1 MSITNLFFRTKLVLM
16 LLPALLGL
24 LFYSANVLLDKYGT
38 MKSMGELNTLV
49 ELTAK
54 LGDAIH
60 DVQVE
65 RGMSAGFLVSKGEK
79 FSTELKAQR
88 QVTDKKIAEFKAF
101 AEQNTATLAGT
112 GVKASIETAN
122 ADLGKLAKTRD
133 NISAFGINPKESFA
147 FYTGSITSLMGVV
160 ERVVAVSNH
169 PEIVRETSAYFAFLQ
184 GKEQAGRERATLNGV
199 FTADAFD
206 RENYPRLLAIMAA
219 QDVYFKSFQGSAT
232 EEMKRLLQQVN
243 GSDVAREVEAMRK
256 IALDKAQEGKFGVE
270 PSKWFG
276 TSTKKIDMLMEAE
289 DKIDEGIVEN
299 ASRLSNEARNVL
311 MLNLAITLII
321 LVVVGVTGA
330 LITRDITRQLGGEPA
345 YAAEVL
351 ARIASGD
358 LTVQVQT
365 KANDTGSMLFATKG
379 MVEKLSGIIGEVR
392 GSANALTSSSEQVS
406 ATAQSMSQATSEQ
419 AASVEE
425 TSASVEQMSASIN
438 QNTEN
443 AKVTDG
449 MASQAAKQAVAG
461 GEAVTQTVTAMK
473 QIAGKIGIIDDIA
486 YQTNLLALNA
496 AIEAARAGE
505 HGKGFAVVAAEV
517 RKLAE
522 RSQVAAQEIG
532 QLASG
537 SVEKAESAGKLLNEI
552 VPAISKTSDLVQEIA
567 AASEEQS
574 AGVSQINTA
583 MNQLNQITQ
592 QNASAS
598 EELAATAEEMSGQA
612 TQLQNLMTFFR
623 VNGMAAIAPVA
634 QAPIRKAASKPA
646 HNQPALKL
654 AAAGA
659 GSAFVKF

>member
-1 MSITNLFFRTKLVLM
+1 M
-16 LLPALLGL
+16 LLPALFGL
-24 LFYSANVLLDKYGT
+24 LFYSADVLLERYET
-38 MKSMGELNTLV
+38 MTSMTELNTLV
-49 ELTAK
+49 ELTDK
-54 LGDAIH
+54 LGDVIH

-65 RGMSAGFLVSKGEK
+65 RGMSAGFLASKGEK

-88 QVTDKKIAEFKAF
+88 LVTDKGIAEFKAF
-101 AEQNTATLAGT
+101 VEQNSVVLAGAA
-112 GVKASIETAN
+112 GVKASVEAAN
-122 ADLGKLAKTRD
+122 ADLGKLAKTRET
-133 NISAFGINPKESFA
+133 ISALGINPKESFA
-147 FYTGSITSLMGVV
+147 FYTGTVASLMGVV
-160 ERVVAVSNH
+160 ERVVAASNH
-169 PEIVRETSAYFAFLQ
+169 PEIVRKAGAYLAFLQ

-199 FTADAFD
+199 FSADSFD
-206 RENYPRLLAIMAA
+206 RENYPRLLAIMAS
-219 QDVYFKSFQGSAT
+219 QDVYFKSFQSSAT
-232 EEMKRLLQQVN
+232 EEMKRSLQEVN
-243 GSDVAREVEAMRK
+243 ASDVAREVDAMRK
-256 IALDKAQEGKFGVE
+256 VALDKAQEGKFGIE
-270 PSKWFG
+270 PAKWFG
-276 TSTKKIDMLMEAE
+276 ASTKKINALMDAE
-289 DKIDEGIVEN
+289 DKIGEDIMN
-299 ASRLSNEARNVL
+299 HASKLFVEARNALV
-311 MLNLAITLII
+311 LNLAITLIVLTI
-321 LVVVGVTGA
+321 VGVIGV
-330 LITRDITRQLGGEPA
+330 LVTRDILRQLGGEPA
-345 YAAEVL
+345 YAAEVM
-351 ARIASGD
+351 ARIAGGD

-365 KANDTGSMLFATKG
+365 KANDHSSMLFATKG

-392 GSANALTSSSEQVS
+392 GSADALLNSSEQVS

-425 TSASVEQMSASIN
+425 TSASIEQMSASIN

-449 MASQAAKQAVAG
+449 MALQAAKQAVQG

-537 SVEKAESAGKLLNEI
+537 SVEKAESAGKLLGNI
-552 VPAISKTSDLVQEIA
+552 VPAISKTSDLVQEIS

-574 AGVSQINTA
+574 TGVSQINTA

-598 EELAATAEEMSGQA
+598 EQLAATAEEMSGQA
-612 TQLQNLMTFFR
+612 AQLQDLMGFFKLNR
-623 VNGMAAIAPVA
+623 VGG
-634 QAPIRKAASKPA
+634 R
-646 HNQPALKL
+646 
-654 AAAGA
+654 G
-659 GSAFVKF
+659 

>member
-1 MSITNLFFRTKLVLM
+1 MSISKLSFKTKLVLM
-16 LLPALLGL
+16 LLPALFGL
-24 LFYSANVLLDKYGT
+24 LFYSADVLLERYET
-38 MKSMGELNTLV
+38 MTSMTELNTLV
-49 ELTAK
+49 ELTDK
-54 LGDAIH
+54 LGDVIH

-65 RGMSAGFLVSKGEK
+65 RGMSAGFLASKGEK

-88 QVTDKKIAEFKAF
+88 LVTDKGIAEFKAF
-101 AEQNTATLAGT
+101 VEQNSVVLAGAA
-112 GVKASIETAN
+112 GVKASVEAAN
-122 ADLGKLAKTRD
+122 ADLGKLAKTRET
-133 NISAFGINPKESFA
+133 ISALGINPKESFA
-147 FYTGSITSLMGVV
+147 FYTGTVASLMGVV
-160 ERVVAVSNH
+160 ERVVAASNH
-169 PEIVRETSAYFAFLQ
+169 PEIVRKAGAYLAFLQ

-199 FTADAFD
+199 FSADSFD
-206 RENYPRLLAIMAA
+206 RENYPRLLAIMAS
-219 QDVYFKSFQGSAT
+219 QDVYFKSFQSSAT
-232 EEMKRLLQQVN
+232 EEMKRSLQEVN
-243 GSDVAREVEAMRK
+243 ASDVAREVDAMRK
-256 IALDKAQEGKFGVE
+256 VALDKAQEGKFGIE
-270 PSKWFG
+270 PAKWFG
-276 TSTKKIDMLMEAE
+276 ASTKKINALMDAE
-289 DKIDEGIVEN
+289 DKIGEDIMN
-299 ASRLSNEARNVL
+299 HASKLFVEARNALV
-311 MLNLAITLII
+311 LNLAITLIVLTI
-321 LVVVGVTGA
+321 VGVIGV
-330 LITRDITRQLGGEPA
+330 LVTRDILRQLGGEPA
-345 YAAEVL
+345 YAAEVM
-351 ARIASGD
+351 ARIAGGD

-365 KANDTGSMLFATKG
+365 KANDHSSMLFATKG

-392 GSANALTSSSEQVS
+392 GSADALLNSSEQVS

-425 TSASVEQMSASIN
+425 TSASIEQMSASIN

-449 MASQAAKQAVAG
+449 MASQAAKQAVQG

-537 SVEKAESAGKLLNEI
+537 SVEKAESAGKLLGNI
-552 VPAISKTSDLVQEIA
+552 VPAISKTSDLVQEIS

-574 AGVSQINTA
+574 TGVSQINTA

-598 EELAATAEEMSGQA
+598 EQLAATAEEMSGQA
-612 TQLQNLMTFFR
+612 AQLQDLMGFFKLNR
-623 VNGMAAIAPVA
+623 VGG
-634 QAPIRKAASKPA
+634 R
-646 HNQPALKL
+646 
-654 AAAGA
+654 G
-659 GSAFVKF
+659 